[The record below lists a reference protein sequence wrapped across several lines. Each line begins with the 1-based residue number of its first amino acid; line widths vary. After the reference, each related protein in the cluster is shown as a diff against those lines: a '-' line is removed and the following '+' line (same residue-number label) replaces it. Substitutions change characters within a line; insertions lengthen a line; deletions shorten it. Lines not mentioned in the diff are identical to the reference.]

1 MRWRRRRAAEGTA
14 TEAAD
19 EKPGEGPK
27 QQAKPV
33 KAPKGRGPSI
43 NQGRKG
49 PAVNNRPKKN
59 ADATGEEEFLRKRRI
74 ICALFDLRMHW

>member
-1 MRWRRRRAAEGTA
+1 MRWRRRRAAEGTT
-14 TEAAD
+14 TETAD

-49 PAVNNRPKKN
+49 PAVNNRPKKK
-59 ADATGEEEFLRKRRI
+59 ADATGEEGVGIRRG
-74 ICALFDLRMHW
+74 CVLFDLRMHW